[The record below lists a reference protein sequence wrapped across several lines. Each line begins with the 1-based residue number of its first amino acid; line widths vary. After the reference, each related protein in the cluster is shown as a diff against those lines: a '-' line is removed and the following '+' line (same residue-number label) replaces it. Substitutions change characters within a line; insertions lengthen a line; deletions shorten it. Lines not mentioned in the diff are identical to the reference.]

1 MGASDSIL
9 VIYFGSIQN
18 PFFLYLEQYSTHI
31 SLVVSVTTGNDN
43 ESK

>member
-1 MGASDSIL
+1 MRAGDSIL
-9 VIYFGSIQN
+9 VIYFDSIQN

-31 SLVVSVTTGNDN
+31 SLVVSLTTGNDN